1 MGTCAAWT
9 YFAPLDQWFPQY
21 NYCDNCDED
30 PERSSHSFEIT
41 VTLVI
46 MVMKMILNEMM
57 VLVIRMMM
65 MKKKKKKK
73 VNILVISGS

>member
-9 YFAPLDQWFPQY
+9 YLAPLDQRFPQY
-21 NYCDNCDED
+21 NDYDNCPED
-30 PERSSHSFEIT
+30 VVRNCHSFDIT

-46 MVMKMILNEMM
+46 MMMKMRLNEMRVAVM
-57 VLVIRMMM
+57 RMMM
-65 MKKKKKKK
+65 KKKKKK

>member
-9 YFAPLDQWFPQY
+9 YLARLDQWFPQY
-21 NYCDNCDED
+21 NENDNCPED
-30 PERSSHSFEIT
+30 AERNSHSFDIT

-46 MVMKMILNEMM
+46 MMMKMMLNELM

-65 MKKKKKKK
+65 KKKKK

>member
-21 NYCDNCDED
+21 NCCDED
-30 PERSSHSFEIT
+30 PERSSHSFEST